1 MKKLNRTREDPD
13 PLPQQQ
19 EQLFS
24 VSRKFLFVSFSF
36 HLTVAPV
43 REKRARQSRRKKNPI
58 GQEIGVTLLPSLPP
72 HRHLASVPAT
82 SLPPRHLTTS
92 SPPRCLCA
100 TKSSPPHCH
109 LAASVLPSAPL
120 PRHLLATSSQPSRNL
135 LATSS
140 PHPRRILATTSS
152 PASLPPHCALAAS
165 LLPPLLA
172 SSPPRPP
179 RSLSEG
185 SGCPVFQVFLHG
197 GEGCQRCLPADPVAP
212 RLVAIHAISVV

>member
-13 PLPQQQ
+13 PLPQQ
-19 EQLFS
+19 QLFS

-109 LAASVLPSAPL
+109 LAASVLPCLPP

-135 LATSS
+135 LATS
-140 PHPRRILATTSS
+140 HQLNSS
-152 PASLPPHCALAAS
+152 PGVSTWDSDGLRWDATHCGASRRG
-165 LLPPLLA
+165 
-172 SSPPRPP
+172 PRVSGVGQ
-179 RSLSEG
+179 RLRGTFSMVERGLDG
-185 SGCPVFQVFLHG
+185 SFG
-197 GEGCQRCLPADPVAP
+197 G
-212 RLVAIHAISVV
+212 